1 MIFPF
6 FTGMFYFD
14 PVLALSEPWRFI
26 TSIFLHGDFSH
37 LFFNMFAFFLFGS
50 ILERKVGKIE
60 FIKIFISGGIIGSI
74 LYYITIVSGIA
85 PAIPALGA
93 SGGIYAILGAL
104 VILTPNLTIFLFF
117 VPMKMRQAVFVWI
130 IIEFLGVF
138 NTMSGIA
145 SAAHLGGLFFGL
157 GYAYLLNKKVQ
168 EPEFFEPE
176 FYEPSNY

>member
-1 MIFPF
+1 MIFPY
-6 FTGMFYFD
+6 FTEMFYFD
-14 PVLALSEPWRFI
+14 PSLALSEPWRFF
-26 TSIFLHGDFSH
+26 TSIFLHGSFSH

-50 ILERKVGKIE
+50 ILERNIGRIE
-60 FIKIFISGGIIGSI
+60 FIKIFIAGGVIGSI
-74 LYYITIVSGIA
+74 LYYLTILTGVA
-85 PAIPALGA
+85 PPIPALGA

-117 VPMKMRQAVFVWI
+117 IPMKMKNAVFVWI

-157 GYAYLLNKKVQ
+157 GYAYLLKKKIQ
-168 EPEFFEPE
+168 EPEFYEPE